1 MEPEHIKL
9 DSIDRYNTLY
19 GLPTLH
25 PLVTVADMS
34 EAASIPDHIRLE
46 YGIYAVFLKNGV
58 CCSLKYGRKSY
69 DYQEGSIVSFAP
81 GQIID
86 VEMIEGERPV
96 SAIGLLF
103 HPDLIYGTPL
113 GEKISGFGFFD
124 YTQTEALHLSL
135 DERCIITD
143 CLDKISREIKQPC
156 DSHSSSVL
164 SANILLLLEY
174 LHRFYDR
181 QFVTRHK
188 VNSDIVAQ
196 FERRLKEHFAFD
208 RRHDCLP
215 SVSDFASD
223 ANLSPKYFSDLV
235 KRETGLTPKTMIDRQ
250 MISAACHRLAASSD
264 DIAIIAYDLG
274 FQYPAHFTRAFK
286 RLTGQSPTDY
296 RRMTFFQD

>member
-1 MEPEHIKL
+1 MELKHIKL
-9 DSIDRYNTLY
+9 DSIDRYNKLY
-19 GLPTLH
+19 GFPTLH

-113 GEKISGFGFFD
+113 GEKISSFGFFD

-135 DERCIITD
+135 EERCIITD
-143 CLDKISREIKQPC
+143 CLDSISREIKQPC

-164 SANILLLLEY
+164 SASILLMLEY

-181 QFVTRHK
+181 QFITRHK
-188 VNSDIVAQ
+188 VNSDIVTQ
-196 FERRLKEHFAFD
+196 FERSLKEHFAFD
-208 RRHDCLP
+208 RRHDSLP
-215 SVSDFASD
+215 SVSDFASV

-250 MISAACHRLAASSD
+250 MISTACHRLAASSD

-296 RRMTFFQD
+296 RRMTFIQD